1 MDSLINDFNKLQE
14 EFHETIENYPILEE
28 DFNKIFDND
37 IKEIEELIDRD
48 DEYYLKKAISKLE
61 DLIKEIKVMS
71 KDIKSIFDKYDS
83 LTKTWNELEIKRE
96 ISQTLLDKINNQ
108 VKKSHELITK
118 KNFKDVKE
126 AYKLLNKSIEELKEY
141 TK

>member
-14 EFHETIENYPILEE
+14 EFHETIETYPILED

-37 IKEIEELIDRD
+37 IKEIEELLDCN

-61 DLIKEIKVMS
+61 DLIKKIKEMS
-71 KDIKSIFDKYDS
+71 EDIKNIFDKYDS
-83 LTKTWNELEIKRE
+83 LTKTWNELEIKSE
-96 ISQTLLDKINNQ
+96 ISSSLLDKINNQ
-108 VKKSHELITK
+108 VKKSHELINK